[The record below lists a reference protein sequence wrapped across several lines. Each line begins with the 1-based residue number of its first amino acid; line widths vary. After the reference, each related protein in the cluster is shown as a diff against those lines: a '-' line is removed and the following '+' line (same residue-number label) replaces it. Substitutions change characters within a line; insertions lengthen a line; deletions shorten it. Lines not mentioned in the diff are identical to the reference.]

1 MYKKFILFFVLLTT
15 MVGNITAETVGKVGT
30 SGGALNTT
38 TWSVENEDT
47 WDDYLTQFSTEQTLT
62 EGKTIHYVFTQ
73 TSIGVTNW
81 RGWVLVVKSNGN
93 NYRLIRQDA
102 WEDVEGNGNR
112 CTSDYNFTSDWAATM
127 NGATVDMYVTLING
141 NLKMSSIVKNKNGS
155 HYSYSYVQPTTETS
169 FQISL
174 SVNRASLDI
183 TTTETLNE
191 AYTVTKATLDHTA
204 STSTT
209 DGSTVN
215 YSLDAEKEIYSY
227 ETSSGQRGYAFAQF
241 SYGLKNEE
249 TITSA
254 NLIWSAVEI
263 GAANGAR
270 THIINYLNSGN
281 TVDFTAIGNG
291 SSGLLRYNGQKTE
304 ITRITTDR
312 YVYSTDQ
319 TTDVTTPVAALYA
332 DGVITFQ
339 WKLGNVV
346 NASLCGKASAKFP
359 VLKIVKREDEKV
371 KTEAE
376 LWDFTKWTS
385 TKTSIEALDKWS
397 SVSNEESQATFQS
410 VAYSSSGIPEAN
422 GLWFGSKDG
431 SNVAFRVKVSTNGYI
446 RPITTGGTISIPVQE
461 GQIVTISAYNYES
474 DKSSNYTLRSVD
486 GSGNNVDEKTGNFSS
501 ATDVIYQAQTTGW
514 VDFTFRSGT
523 YPCIQKIRVDDA
535 PGFNVRNE
543 IVQTIPQQKAELI
556 YLDFAEPEVVVPE
569 GATITYTSSNYK
581 IAYCPSTEAQTIEGY
596 TWAAEPNQVGQVRFV
611 GTGIVGITANVSYG
625 GYTFP
630 LSYTVLVR
638 ADEASMRSVGN
649 EYTIL
654 AHDIQESKNIL
665 TTGGKLANRIV
676 SLRSITAE
684 FGPSN
689 VFNTTIVRAITG
701 NPVGSHTVGVTTLAS
716 NGWRDAY
723 FQDTQNP
730 KRPTEGTFY
739 KFVPKANGTLTVKGY
754 IASTGAPAIMLDAS
768 NGYAQVGNTIG
779 WTANAT
785 LVTST
790 FTLQK
795 DHEYYLFGVNPN
807 YPDYNNFSSPGSWAT
822 YQLVSFKFEQ
832 SFKIVSTKNTNYLK
846 DNDGN
851 AIATSSVVVTR
862 DMTTYTANFEGAS
875 QNVTA
880 RVETRGKISGAT
892 VTVTNVGNGNGNI
905 KVDWNAV
912 GKGEGGAIIV
922 VANDGTDIYYTIT
935 VPYDVYTWDMHN
947 YQSDVNNK
955 QFGSEDLLDWATTYE
970 VRTYN
975 EDTRALTYLNQSVL
989 TSHNSIAYDNAA
1001 YIGQTAGLVVEA
1013 SDNSFGVSYSAPDEI
1028 AEYVADHQTDG
1039 KIKDT
1044 NGDGQITKEDLSEA
1058 KIDEILRSMLN
1069 HSYTDDDIKTAN
1081 VGAMDNGAWLTVP
1094 KLKKGQHV
1102 AIKWYRHAPNAGDLI
1117 HVTNAHN
1124 LKKWIDGESYT
1135 SSDPSELDVYVVN
1148 QSGSSN
1154 VYNARYGWLEFVVAN
1169 DGDVTFHVSD
1179 NGFTHIKK
1187 IAISGKDEN
1196 NEYMEID
1203 ADMSLRTGYG
1213 QSSHT
1218 ANTFYYNKNGAGVS
1232 QQFTNNNDMHCEAYL
1247 DVEFRLSEIKGTFSQ
1262 VSITSGDGTYTYTPS
1277 SSIKGRFKAPV
1288 EYTTSYDGSFSG
1300 NVAYKNGQGGLL
1312 TVPDGQGTFYV
1323 EQIAYSNGNAVEYQ
1337 KTLVHVLE
1345 TGSVEQDYP
1354 YTWDFTNISN
1364 ETKQSVTSDNSNWTG
1379 TSGIY
1384 TLSDEGQS
1392 NFVMGTDLTTTGGG
1406 STGTK
1411 LAEYNGLGFL
1421 AQPDRMT
1428 NVHITFPEGEPEKP
1442 SHGGASGLVI
1452 GNDDVTTL
1460 VVPQVPAGMTV
1471 YVRTGDGN
1479 VSTSPFYVSM
1489 SGEVDGKQEVQTP
1502 TVITDDHGRSENV
1515 YTFNTNTNTQ
1525 DVYIDVQN
1533 VTVKAI
1539 AVSKFTKTCW
1549 FKNEITDD
1557 SRYGYYYNTDS
1568 HDKPIDYSLTEYFTG
1583 KAINAYTIESFNNK
1597 QSAVALKYIYRAPAN
1612 QGYVVETYYEN
1623 DNIEKLPLFVPCEN
1637 DKTYNMEAADATYL
1651 QPHVAKGAIDLS
1663 DNNSYYYVLTN
1674 LYYDINTG
1682 SSSNM
1687 DKAQVPGFYRL
1698 QSGDS
1703 SELTNNR
1710 AYLKLPKDVVDE
1722 GSNGVKQFIPLFDF
1736 EGGLVDAIDVIS
1748 AESTETGIDV
1758 NGTFYTLQGMKV
1770 NGFPRESGIY
1780 IQNGKKVMVK

>member
-1 MYKKFILFFVLLTT
+1 
-15 MVGNITAETVGKVGT
+15 
-30 SGGALNTT
+30 
-38 TWSVENEDT
+38 
-47 WDDYLTQFSTEQTLT
+47 
-62 EGKTIHYVFTQ
+62 
-73 TSIGVTNW
+73 
-81 RGWVLVVKSNGN
+81 
-93 NYRLIRQDA
+93 
-102 WEDVEGNGNR
+102 
-112 CTSDYNFTSDWAATM
+112 
-127 NGATVDMYVTLING
+127 
-141 NLKMSSIVKNKNGS
+141 
-155 HYSYSYVQPTTETS
+155 
-169 FQISL
+169 
-174 SVNRASLDI
+174 
-183 TTTETLNE
+183 
-191 AYTVTKATLDHTA
+191 
-204 STSTT
+204 
-209 DGSTVN
+209 
-215 YSLDAEKEIYSY
+215 
-227 ETSSGQRGYAFAQF
+227 
-241 SYGLKNEE
+241 
-249 TITSA
+249 
-254 NLIWSAVEI
+254 
-263 GAANGAR
+263 
-270 THIINYLNSGN
+270 LNSGISLDYAGIDNQN
-281 TVDFTAIGNG
+281 TGV
-291 SSGLLRYNGQKTE
+291 LKYYGQKSVANDTY
-304 ITRITTDR
+304 TTGDPSGD
-312 YVYSTDQ
+312 VNS
-319 TTDVTTPVAALYA
+319 DVTSAVNERVS
-332 DGVITFQ
+332 DGQIIFQ
-339 WKLGNVV
+339 WATNRSAQSAGANLY
-346 NASLCGKASAKFP
+346 GKGSAKYP

-371 KTEAE
+371 KTQAR
-376 LWDFTKWTS
+376 LWDFTNWTS
-385 TKTSIEALDKWS
+385 TKASIEALDKWRY
-397 SVSNEESQATFQS
+397 VSNEESEATFQS
-410 VAYSSSGIPEAN
+410 VAYSSSGIPEAD
-422 GLWFGSKDG
+422 GLWFGSKDD
-431 SNVAFRVKVSTNGYI
+431 SNVGFRVKVGTNGYI

-461 GQIVTISAYNYES
+461 GQIVTISAYNYEGN
-474 DKSSNYTLRSVD
+474 KSSNYTLRSVD

-556 YLDFAEPEVVVPE
+556 YLDFSEPEVVAPE

-596 TWAAEPNQVGQVRFV
+596 TWAAEPDQVGQVRFV

-684 FGPSN
+684 FGPSD

-754 IASTGAPAIMLDAS
+754 IASTGAPAIMIDAN

-880 RVETRGKISGAT
+880 RVETRGNISGAT

-947 YQSDVNNK
+947 YQSDVNK

-1013 SDNSFGVSYSAPDEI
+1013 SDNSFGVSYIAPDEI

-1069 HSYTDDDIKTAN
+1069 HSYTVDDIKTAN

-1218 ANTFYYNKNGAGVS
+1218 ANTFYYNKDGAGVS
-1232 QQFTNNNDMHCEAYL
+1232 QQFTNNNDMHCEAFL

-1312 TVPDGQGTFYV
+1312 TVTDGQGTFYV

-1354 YTWDFTNISN
+1354 YTWDFTNISK
-1364 ETKQSVTSDNSNWTG
+1364 ETKQSVTSNNSNWTG

-1384 TLSDEGQS
+1384 TLSDDGQS
-1392 NFVMGTDLTTTGGG
+1392 NFVMGTELTTTGGG
-1406 STGTK
+1406 STGTT
-1411 LAEYNGLGFL
+1411 LAEYDGLGFL

-1460 VVPQVPAGMTV
+1460 VVPKVPAGMTV

-1489 SGEVDGKQEVQTP
+1489 SGEEDGRIDQAP
-1502 TVITDDHGRSENV
+1502 TVITDEYGNSENV
-1515 YTFNTNTNTQ
+1515 YTFNTNTNEQ

-1549 FKNEITDD
+1549 FKNEITGD

-1597 QSAVALKYIYRAPAN
+1597 QSAVALKYIYRAPAD